1 MYMYIFIWEEDDWSI
16 KAGYV
21 YSPNKAKKIE
31 EILVANLNL
40 GLISWYK
47 SFSLHGYN
55 LDPIDLP
62 NIQIKNGEL
71 KLRGD

>member
-1 MYMYIFIWEEDDWSI
+1 MFIYIFIWEEDDWSI

-21 YSPNKAKKIE
+21 YSFNKAKKVE
-31 EILVANLNL
+31 EILEANLNC

-47 SFSLHGYN
+47 SFKLHGYN
-55 LDPIDLP
+55 IDPIDLS
-62 NIQIKNGEL
+62 NIQIKGGEL